1 MESFS
6 DLFEKRGRI
15 KGKLIGLKFL
25 PSLLFLQRTEE
36 QMEFIFLPVA
46 DRSNETPTSPITQK
60 NHPLPQSKVPLH
72 LLL

>member
-25 PSLLFLQRTEE
+25 PSLLFLKRTEE

-46 DRSNETPTSPITQK
+46 DRSNETPTSPHRTEK
-60 NHPLPQSKVPLH
+60 SPSASV
-72 LLL
+72 